1 MIEPEAD
8 PDFQKSAGMLLFL
21 ALKGTPKKLRNKKK
35 IPIRGSLPVYA
46 LKNLQYLLM
55 IYSNSWRHDT
65 SYKHSSL
72 GPFSIPYM

>member
-21 ALKGTPKKLRNKKK
+21 ALKGTSKKLRNKKK